1 MADRGVDVLTIGA
14 YGWDAD
20 AFFDAL
26 VGAGVACFCDVRA
39 RRGVRGPEYAFAN
52 SSRLQRRLGD
62 LGIAYEHR
70 PDLAPSAAL
79 RAGLA
84 QADAEG
90 GVRRRART
98 HLEPAFAAAFAVE
111 RLDAFDAADFLAEHP
126 RRPLCLFCVE
136 REPAA
141 CHRSLVAERLAEA
154 GASVGHLL
162 P

>member
-1 MADRGVDVLTIGA
+1 VDAAPDVVTIGA
-14 YGWDAD
+14 YGWEAD

-26 VGAGVACFCDVRA
+26 VAARVACFCDIRA

-52 SSRLQRRLGD
+52 SSRLQARLGAA
-62 LGIAYEHR
+62 GIAYEHR

-84 QADAEG
+84 KADAAAG
-90 GVRRRART
+90 IRRRARA
-98 HLEPAFAAAFAVE
+98 HLDPAFAAAYAAE
-111 RLDAFDAADFLAEHP
+111 RLTGFDAAGFLAAHP
-126 RRPLCLFCVE
+126 ARPVCLFCVE

-141 CHRSLVAERLAEA
+141 CHRSLVAERLADA
-154 GASVGHLL
+154 GAQVRHLL

>member
-1 MADRGVDVLTIGA
+1 MAGAACDVVTIGA
-14 YGWDAD
+14 YGWSAD

-26 VGAGVACFCDVRA
+26 VGAGVTCFCDVRA

-52 SSRLQRRLGD
+52 SSRLQARLGA

-70 PDLAPSAAL
+70 PELAPSAGL

-84 QADAEG
+84 QADAAAG
-90 GVRRRART
+90 IRRRART
-98 HLEPAFAAAFAVE
+98 RLDPAFAAAYAAE
-111 RLDAFDAADFLAEHP
+111 RLDGLDAAAFLAEHAG
-126 RRPLCLFCVE
+126 RTVCLFCVE

-141 CHRSLVAERLAEA
+141 CHRSLVAERLADA
-154 GASVGHLL
+154 GARVRHLL